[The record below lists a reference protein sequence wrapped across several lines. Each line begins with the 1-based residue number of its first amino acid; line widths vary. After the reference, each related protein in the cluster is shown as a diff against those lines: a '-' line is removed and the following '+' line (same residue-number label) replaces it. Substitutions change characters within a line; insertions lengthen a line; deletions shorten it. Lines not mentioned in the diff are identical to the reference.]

1 MIRVVW
7 RSVVARWAR
16 LLLTSLAIVA
26 STAFLAGTFVFRD
39 TIERT
44 FDALFADAYENVDA
58 YVQSANSVE
67 NFLGLE
73 RRDRLPSDLVD
84 EIAAVD
90 GVGDAQASVQGD
102 AVVIAADG
110 APLERPTAPTFG
122 ATIQSGSLSLWRI
135 VEGRA
140 PGPDELV
147 LDTLTA
153 ADAGHSIGD
162 TVKVN
167 AEGGSRDFP
176 LVGLA
181 EFDELV
187 SPGNATWALFDEET
201 AEEFIG
207 RPGFIDAVL
216 VAGDGSVS
224 ADQLVANLRAALD
237 ADVAEVLTSAEITAQ
252 TQSEIEKTLS
262 FLTVF
267 LAVFSFIALGVGM
280 FVIYNVFSI
289 TAAQRQRENAL
300 LRALGASRRQVGVSM
315 LLESLVVGV
324 LGSVAGLVA
333 GVGLAAG
340 VKGLL
345 DSLGY
350 VIPARGL
357 VLTGSTAAVT
367 LVSGTVASLLAA
379 VGPAIGASRV
389 PPVAAMGEAVL
400 ERVGSVR
407 VRVTLAVVSAIG
419 GAASIIGVL
428 AGADTV
434 LLAPGVVLFFAAVLL
449 LGPVM
454 ARPIGRFLGAP
465 VQRLRGVPGTMARG
479 NVQRNPR
486 RTARTAAPVL
496 IGVALVAGA
505 SVFAASIKDQI
516 RSTVGATFVGEYV
529 INSTNGGSL
538 SFSQVF
544 VDRLNE
550 VPEVGDA
557 SGLGFAFVAD
567 ELGEPAPGAVIDPAT
582 AGGLLEL
589 AVTSGSLSALDA
601 TGMALSE
608 SEAAERGLSVGDTLV
623 VRIDGELV
631 PLEVRAIYVGNEFT
645 PSRTYDRD
653 TFAGTGVSTPAAFV
667 TLTRAPGVSDE
678 AFRAAVGIEVA
689 AYGIGELQD
698 KVQFIDGRADIVDR
712 SLSFIYGLLLLS
724 IVIAAFGIVVTL
736 LLAVHER
743 RREIGLLRA
752 VGATRPQVRTT
763 IRWESV
769 LTSLYGAAVGVAMGL
784 VLGWVVIVALRDEGL
799 TTYSVPVGDVIVILV
814 LAFVAG
820 VTAAV
825 VPAWRATR
833 IDVLRAISADG

>member
-1 MIRVVW
+1 
-7 RSVVARWAR
+7 
-16 LLLTSLAIVA
+16 
-26 STAFLAGTFVFRD
+26 
-39 TIERT
+39 
-44 FDALFADAYENVDA
+44 
-58 YVQSANSVE
+58 
-67 NFLGLE
+67 
-73 RRDRLPSDLVD
+73 
-84 EIAAVD
+84 
-90 GVGDAQASVQGD
+90 
-102 AVVIAADG
+102 
-110 APLERPTAPTFG
+110 
-122 ATIQSGSLSLWRI
+122 
-135 VEGRA
+135 
-140 PGPDELV
+140 
-147 LDTLTA
+147 
-153 ADAGHSIGD
+153 
-162 TVKVN
+162 
-167 AEGGSRDFP
+167 
-176 LVGLA
+176 
-181 EFDELV
+181 
-187 SPGNATWALFDEET
+187 
-201 AEEFIG
+201 
-207 RPGFIDAVL
+207 
-216 VAGDGSVS
+216 
-224 ADQLVANLRAALD
+224 
-237 ADVAEVLTSAEITAQ
+237 
-252 TQSEIEKTLS
+252 
-262 FLTVF
+262 
-267 LAVFSFIALGVGM
+267 
-280 FVIYNVFSI
+280 
-289 TAAQRQRENAL
+289 
-300 LRALGASRRQVGVSM
+300 
-315 LLESLVVGV
+315 
-324 LGSVAGLVA
+324 
-333 GVGLAAG
+333 
-340 VKGLL
+340 
-345 DSLGY
+345 
-350 VIPARGL
+350 
-357 VLTGSTAAVT
+357 
-367 LVSGTVASLLAA
+367 
-379 VGPAIGASRV
+379 
-389 PPVAAMGEAVL
+389 
-400 ERVGSVR
+400 
-407 VRVTLAVVSAIG
+407 VVSAVG

-428 AGADTV
+428 TGADTV

-601 TGMALSE
+601 TGMALRE